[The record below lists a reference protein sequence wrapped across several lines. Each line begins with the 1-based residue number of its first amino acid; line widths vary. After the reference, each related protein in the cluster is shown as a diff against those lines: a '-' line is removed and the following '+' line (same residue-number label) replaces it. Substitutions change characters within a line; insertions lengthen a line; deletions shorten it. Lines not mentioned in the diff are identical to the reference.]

1 MVQRTLLKPK
11 LLKAAKAKD
20 EQLVL
25 ELIDQLKEWNPTEA
39 PASGLGSTSKAPLAG
54 AWKLAFTNARDAEA
68 PARSEG
74 RAESF
79 SGGDSVPSGVRVTT
93 GQRIRGET
101 GLCTNFIS
109 LEGEKRP
116 FDQLEIE
123 IQMTP
128 LTESRVRLDFLRGRA
143 KNANAPLPFLRDF
156 SFNFLPLWVG
166 DFLCFL
172 RGRNPQTDPP
182 AYFDVLYLD
191 NELRVHQ
198 TGEGKVFVQ
207 TRG

>member
-1 MVQRTLLKPK
+1 MRSRTPATRK
-11 LLKAAKAKD
+11 LQLDRKAGPRVFAVAI
-20 EQLVL
+20 VS
-25 ELIDQLKEWNPTEA
+25 PV
-39 PASGLGSTSKAPLAG
+39 G
-54 AWKLAFTNARDAEA
+54 F
-68 PARSEG
+68 
-74 RAESF
+74 
-79 SGGDSVPSGVRVTT
+79 VTT